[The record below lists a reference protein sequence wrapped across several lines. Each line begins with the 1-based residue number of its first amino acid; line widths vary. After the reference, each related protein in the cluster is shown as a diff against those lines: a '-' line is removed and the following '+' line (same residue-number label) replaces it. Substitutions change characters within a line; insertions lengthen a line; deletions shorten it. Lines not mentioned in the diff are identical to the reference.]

1 MDPDRL
7 VNPNAIENA
16 EDDDASE
23 PTSDN
28 NNVQDEDEDDAD
40 SGAAEAAGD
49 LVAGLGECILKG
61 KVFFIHVTFYSLFY
75 PLLHFYFFSRPVRDQ
90 R

>member
-1 MDPDRL
+1 M
-7 VNPNAIENA
+7 NPNAIENE

-23 PTSDN
+23 ATSD
-28 NNVQDEDEDDAD
+28 NNVQDEDEDNAD
-40 SGAAEAAGD
+40 SAAAEAAGD

-61 KVFFIHVTFYSLFY
+61 SFFHSSYFLFIV
-75 PLLHFYFFSRPVRDQ
+75 LSRLHFYFFPRPVCDQ